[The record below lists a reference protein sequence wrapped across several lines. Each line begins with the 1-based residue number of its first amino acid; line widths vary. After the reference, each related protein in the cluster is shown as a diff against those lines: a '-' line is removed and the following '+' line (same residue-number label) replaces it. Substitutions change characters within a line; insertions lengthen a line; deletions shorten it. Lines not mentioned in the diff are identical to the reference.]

1 MSVYKNIISSFDHC
15 SVQSYLSLLH
25 EDYVFIIHQSGQ
37 KVSEHNGL

>member
-1 MSVYKNIISSFDHC
+1 MSIYKKISSSEDC
-15 SVQSYLSLLH
+15 SVQSYLNLLH